1 MLHKEFRKI
10 NCIENFKISLSP
22 LTALNMCCLKHA
34 VVQIK
39 VDLAR
44 NSQFMSGEEVLLN
57 LQLIIIM
64 HLHSEFL

>member
-1 MLHKEFRKI
+1 MA
-10 NCIENFKISLSP
+10 LS
-22 LTALNMCCLKHA
+22 MCCLKHA

-44 NSQFMSGEEVLLN
+44 NSQFMSGEEVLMN

-64 HLHSEFL
+64 NLHSEFL